1 MNNFIVTNKNSIN
14 NLVAYCRKNIE
25 IGNNLLNP
33 LKKNKGNRNCY
44 NLNKNMFYSTDMA
57 AKRAMPIM
65 SLKDIVNYKTGI
77 IKTNPYQGLLKGK
90 EDSEFK
96 FGNAKLYPSPSEYGK
111 FEDICD

>member
-1 MNNFIVTNKNSIN
+1 MNNFIITNKNFRN
-14 NLVAYCRKNIE
+14 NLVAYCRNNIE

-44 NLNKNMFYSTDMA
+44 ILNNNMFYSTDTA
-57 AKRAMPIM
+57 AKITMPIM
-65 SLKDIVNYKTGI
+65 SLKDIVNYKTGE
-77 IKTNPYQGLLKGK
+77 IKINPYQGLLRGK

-96 FGNAKLYPSPSEYGK
+96 FGQAKLYPTPSEYGK